1 MSKTD
6 QLRRQREAHYAQQE
20 EQASKSEGK
29 IAPVVT
35 APITATPAVVATR
48 AKTSADAEEGKCA
61 VCGKVRALSNG
72 VVSNHQKGLGKMC
85 PGSRKEPA

>member
-1 MSKTD
+1 MS
-6 QLRRQREAHYAQQE
+6 AIGVSHYAQQQE
-20 EQASKSEGK
+20 GTSKSAAK
-29 IAPVVT
+29 VAPVVP
-35 APITATPAVVATR
+35 APVTGTPVLVATR

-72 VVSNHQKGLGKMC
+72 LVSNHQKGLGKMC